1 MTLLGEEL
9 SLTEGVNKIE
19 IEPDTALDN
28 LDNIH
33 EGTFNLLFFCLTFG
47 HPFNFAIFIFWPQ
60 FSALALNFVD
70 FMDKRNTYYLNVS

>member
-1 MTLLGEEL
+1 MTLLGGKP
-9 SLTEGVNKIE
+9 SLTEGVKKHE

-33 EGTFNLLFFCLTFG
+33 EDTFNLLFIFSTFG